1 MKEWLYVESPEELS
15 GTLLPLSLE
24 PGAPE
29 VIPEWTPACVLLL
42 SWATTDYGGAGVRGW
57 SPQQKPL
64 WRGLISARATCQVGW
79 DGTGS
84 WGITEV
90 GCMVL
95 ARLMESDRYSACQHQ
110 ASWVIVFSN
119 TTKKKKKNG
128 VFQHLYPQR
137 KFRQVQD
144 CISAPLSV
152 SVWPF
157 LYDLSHR
164 KSVQFAFGSVSEILV
179 LCIAVVLLCPR
190 EEVSP

>member
-1 MKEWLYVESPEELS
+1 MESPEELS

-119 TTKKKKKNG
+119 TTKKKKKKK
-128 VFQHLYPQR
+128 VFSSA
-137 KFRQVQD
+137 
-144 CISAPLSV
+144 CI
-152 SVWPF
+152 
-157 LYDLSHR
+157 
-164 KSVQFAFGSVSEILV
+164 
-179 LCIAVVLLCPR
+179 PR
-190 EEVSP
+190 ESSARYRIASLPHFPSLCGLFFMTLVIGNLFSSPLGQSQRYLFYV

>member
-119 TTKKKKKNG
+119 TTKKKKKWC
-128 VFQHLYPQR
+128 FPAL
-137 KFRQVQD
+137 
-144 CISAPLSV
+144 V
-152 SVWPF
+152 SPEKVPPGTG
-157 LYDLSHR
+157 LH
-164 KSVQFAFGSVSEILV
+164 
-179 LCIAVVLLCPR
+179 LCPTFR
-190 EEVSP
+190 LCVAFSL

>member
-1 MKEWLYVESPEELS
+1 MESPEELS

-119 TTKKKKKNG
+119 TTKKKKKM
-128 VFQHLYPQR
+128 VFSST
-137 KFRQVQD
+137 
-144 CISAPLSV
+144 CI
-152 SVWPF
+152 
-157 LYDLSHR
+157 
-164 KSVQFAFGSVSEILV
+164 
-179 LCIAVVLLCPR
+179 PR
-190 EEVSP
+190 ESSARYRIASLPHFPSLCGLFFMTLVIGNLFSSPLGQSQRYLFYV